1 MNIKPKSL
9 VAALVMFA
17 ASFLVGCPKAPLSY
31 KLQRSGT
38 TAVLIPPSL
47 PSTADEKSPRL
58 VSIIKNARR
67 RSVVGTN
74 CDIEGPVVS
83 LYWHGKAAEMRVS
96 SESYIA
102 ERGMYLD
109 PLQEIE
115 KFHAELLERES
126 RGCFSSTDARRVR
139 RAVAERFPLPPSI
152 AYRYELGSYDT
163 TGFFELTSDFR
174 LNVVSPIYPGDQP
187 KTIEHQLGYEVSYYS
202 FRSAAN
208 DGRVRASLTSVTEFR
223 TGEHETPKAAPQNRV
238 DFPASP
244 NYFRL
249 VLKTERSST
258 KQITLT
264 FVLGSADEQQLDAGT
279 KQLQAASIA
288 SCQAVTVSGMT
299 CISFPFDFGVSAEL
313 RVRLN
318 GREAFV
324 QLDGIVLG
332 ALGLRDFEAD
342 VPTNLRITRLYQG
355 RRVPV
360 MFDPATKDIFWL
372 SLMPGDEL
380 AW

>member
-1 MNIKPKSL
+1 MKPRFVVGAFL
-9 VAALVMFA
+9 MFA
-17 ASFLVGCPKAPLSY
+17 APFLVGCPKAPLSY
-31 KLQRSGT
+31 KLQRWGT
-38 TAVLIPPSL
+38 TTVLIPPDL
-47 PSTADEKSPRL
+47 RSTAGEKSSQL
-58 VSIIKNARR
+58 VSNFKNARR
-67 RSVVGTN
+67 RSVAGTN
-74 CDIEGPVVS
+74 CNIEGHIVN
-83 LYWHGKAAEMRVS
+83 LHWHGKTAELRMN

-109 PLQEIE
+109 PLQDIG

-126 RGCFSSTDARRVR
+126 RGCFSSTDARRIR

-152 AYRYELGSYDT
+152 AYRYELGSYDS
-163 TGFFELTSDFR
+163 TGFFELTPNFR
-174 LNVVSPIYPGDQP
+174 LNVVSPIYQDGQT

-223 TGEHETPKAAPQNRV
+223 TGEHETPKTAPQNKV
-238 DFPASP
+238 DFPTSP

-249 VLKTERSST
+249 VLKTERSSN

-324 QLDGIVLG
+324 QLDCIVLG

-342 VPTNLRITRLYQG
+342 VPTNLRIKRLYQG